1 MRIRNL
7 KNTDEILN
15 KSKYLIKKP
24 KRYKGKFKTLF
35 GNENP
40 IHIEIGTGK
49 GKFIYENAFQNPNI
63 NYIGIEKYSSVIARA
78 INLIEDKNLENLY
91 LIRED
96 AIYLEEIFDKEIST
110 IYLNFSD
117 PWLKKRYH
125 KRRLTSDVFLTIYDK
140 LFKDTKKIVMKTD
153 NIELFEYSIE
163 SLKQHGY
170 EIISQ
175 SYDLEKLNI
184 KNIKTEYETKFTKLG
199 LKINYLVAIK
209 K

>member
-7 KNTDEILN
+7 KNTDQIL
-15 KSKYLIKKP
+15 KDSKYLIKKP
-24 KRYKGKFKTLF
+24 KEYKGKYKKLF
-35 GNENP
+35 SNENE

-49 GKFIYENAFQNPNI
+49 GKFIYENAYQNPDI

-78 INLIEDKNLENLY
+78 INLIEDKNLKNLY

-96 AIYLEEIFDKEIST
+96 AINLDEIFDEEIDT

-125 KRRLTSDVFLTIYDK
+125 KRRLTSEVFLNIYDK
-140 LFKDTKKIVMKTD
+140 VFKNTKKIIMKTD
-153 NIELFEYSIE
+153 NRELFDYSVD
-163 SLKQHGY
+163 SLKKHGY
-170 EIISQ
+170 EIVCQ
-175 SYDLEKLNI
+175 SNDLEKLNI
-184 KNIKTEYETKFTKLG
+184 ENIKTEYETKFTNLG